1 MYIDMFETFK
11 QQAVHKFVQ
20 EFVTYF
26 LHHWYVF
33 LIWTAILESILN
45 FSKCYFTLFKNK
57 NNSISLT

>member
-26 LHHWYVF
+26 LHH
-33 LIWTAILESILN
+33 
-45 FSKCYFTLFKNK
+45 
-57 NNSISLT
+57 